1 MNTKRILKYPHGYMQ
16 MLKNLEVSFG
26 KRDDVYFLKT
36 IVKGKD
42 KRTAAAALFE
52 ILALKTRDYI
62 DVCCCWRELIAHA
75 KL

>member
-1 MNTKRILKYPHGYMQ
+1 MCPRGLGQ

-26 KRDDVYFLKT
+26 KKDDVFFLKS

-62 DVCCCWRELIAHA
+62 DVCCCVS
-75 KL
+75 